1 MKAKHNPT
9 PWKFLETYK
18 GKYYNAEWPSLPE
31 MFDINVER
39 FPENKC
45 WECFNPTHI
54 LFTYK
59 EAKAMQKKVASYLV
73 SLGVKKGDRVG
84 VTGLNS
90 PEWALA
96 YMSIVT
102 MGAIVAPV
110 DYSLTDEEIE
120 SLLDFAEVKGL
131 FVDGERFDRIGKGG
145 KYGFKVSLTPKGF
158 EDQYILNVPETNEK
172 YEQPVC
178 DDLAAFLFTSGTTGN
193 PKTVMLTHK
202 NLVSDAWQAQGL
214 MNIYPTDVFYAILP
228 IQHAYTMLAVMIEG
242 MCSGAN
248 VVFGKRL
255 VIKQLFKE
263 MKEGQVTM
271 FLAVPLLYNKLI
283 SAMMKGVAEKG
294 KLVAGLIHAMM
305 GFSGWMKKTFNVNIG
320 KKMFGFLLK
329 KVSLENV
336 RICISGGGP
345 LPASTFKQFNQLGLD
360 FVQGYG
366 LTETSPI
373 LTLNPIFDYEEAS
386 IGKVV
391 PGVEMKF
398 VDKDENG
405 NGEICVKGSM
415 VMQGYY
421 NNEEA
426 TKEIIDED
434 GFLHTGDIGYMDD
447 RGFVYLTGR
456 AKNIIV
462 TEGGKNVFPEEI
474 EDHFQLY
481 YDADQVC
488 VTGYTLDAKMKT
500 EGIAVLIYPSDEYR
514 KAGHSKEEMQ
524 KHFDGIVEEINKE
537 LLPYKRMRKV
547 ILIDEPMEM
556 SSTKKIKRFIVAKK
570 YKAQING

>member
-1 MKAKHNPT
+1 MKPKHNPT
-9 PWKFLETYK
+9 PWKFLEEYK
-18 GKYYNAEWPSLPE
+18 GKYYNSEWPSLPQ

-39 FPENKC
+39 YPQNKC
-45 WECFNPTHI
+45 WECFSPKH
-54 LFTYK
+54 LVFTYA
-59 EAKAMQKKVASYLV
+59 EAKALQKKVASYLV

-110 DYSLTDEEIE
+110 DYSLTDDEIE

-145 KYGFKVSLTPKGF
+145 KYDFKISLTEKGF
-158 EDQYILNVPETNEK
+158 EDQYILNVPETGCE
-172 YEQPVC
+172 YEQPV
-178 DDLAAFLFTSGTTGN
+178 DEDLAAFLFTSGTTGT
-193 PKTVMLTHK
+193 PKTVMLSHR
-202 NLVSDAWQAQGL
+202 NLVADAWLSQGQ
-214 MNIYPTDVFYAILP
+214 MNIFPTDVFYAILP

-242 MCSGAN
+242 MCSAAN

-255 VIKQLFKE
+255 IIKQLFKE
-263 MKEGQVTM
+263 MKEGKVTM

-283 SAMMKGVAEKG
+283 TAMMKGVDEKG
-294 KLVAGLIHAMM
+294 KLVSGVIHGMM
-305 GFSGWMKKTFNVNIG
+305 KFSGWLKKVFNVNIG

-329 KVSLENV
+329 KVSLDNV

-373 LTLNPIFDYEEAS
+373 LTLNPIFDYEETS

-391 PGVEMKF
+391 PGVDMKF

-405 NGEICVKGSM
+405 NGEICVKGPM

-421 NNEEA
+421 NNPEA
-426 TKEIIDED
+426 TAEIIDSD
-434 GFLHTGDIGYMDD
+434 GYLHTGDIGYIDD

-500 EGIAVLIYPSDEYR
+500 EGICVLIYPSEEY
-514 KAGHSKEEMQ
+514 KKTNPTKEEMQ
-524 KHFDGIVEEINKE
+524 KHFEGIVEEINKE

-547 ILIDEPMEM
+547 IIINEPMEM
-556 SSTKKIKRFIVAKK
+556 SSTKKIKRFVVAKK
-570 YKAQING
+570 YKDQING